1 MIRDRLPSDCRQPE
15 GRVIVNPGFPLSL
28 DVKGWPCLVLGGDEE
43 AADKAIRLLEAGAKV
58 TVINPTLNDTLK
70 KLTANAKVIHRGR
83 LFRATDTPGVVLILN
98 CLRDHREFSE
108 SLMELARKDRFQ
120 LWSVDQPEYSTVMMP
135 AVVSRG
141 HLRIAVS
148 TSGAS
153 PALASR
159 IRHDLEAIFGPEAA
173 EFLAWLSELRD
184 ETKATQA
191 NYAQRK
197 EILRRAVH
205 EFRLTGQ
212 AQYPSAWL
220 QQRTTKP

>member
-1 MIRDRLPSDCRQPE
+1 MREGRQPE
-15 GRVIVNPGFPLSL
+15 GRGIVNPGFPLSL
-28 DVKGWPCLVLGGDEE
+28 DVKGWSCLVLGGDEE
-43 AADKAIRLLEAGAKV
+43 AADKVIRLLEAGAKV

-70 KLTANAKVIHRGR
+70 KLTASAKVIHRGR

-98 CLRDHREFSE
+98 CLRDNREFSE
-108 SLMELARKDRFQ
+108 SLMELARKDKFQ

-159 IRHDLEAIFGPEAA
+159 IRQDLEAIFGQEVA
-173 EFLAWLSELRD
+173 EFLAWLGELRD
-184 ETKATQA
+184 ETKVTQA
-191 NYAQRK
+191 DYAQRK
-197 EILRRAVH
+197 DILRRAVQ

-212 AQYPSAWL
+212 VQYPSAWL
-220 QQRTTKP
+220 QQRTTKPETNPSK